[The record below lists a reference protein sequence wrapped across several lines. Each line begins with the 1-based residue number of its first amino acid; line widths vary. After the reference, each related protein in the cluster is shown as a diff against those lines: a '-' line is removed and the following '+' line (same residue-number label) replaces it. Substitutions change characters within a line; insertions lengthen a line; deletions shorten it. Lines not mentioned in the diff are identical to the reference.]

1 MNLTRIPLFYISL
14 TEKEIKQLH
23 YEIKTMDLEGK
34 PKPKLLEIYNLL
46 DIYNS
51 V

>member
-1 MNLTRIPLFYISL
+1 MNLTRIPLFFISL

-23 YEIKTMDLEGK
+23 SEIKIIDLK
-34 PKPKLLEIYNLL
+34 AKPKLLEIFKLL
-46 DIYNS
+46 DKYNS

>member
-14 TEKEIKQLH
+14 TEKEIEQLH
-23 YEIKTMDLEGK
+23 LEMKILDLEA
-34 PKPKLLEIYNLL
+34 KPKLLEIYKLL
-46 DIYNS
+46 DKYNS